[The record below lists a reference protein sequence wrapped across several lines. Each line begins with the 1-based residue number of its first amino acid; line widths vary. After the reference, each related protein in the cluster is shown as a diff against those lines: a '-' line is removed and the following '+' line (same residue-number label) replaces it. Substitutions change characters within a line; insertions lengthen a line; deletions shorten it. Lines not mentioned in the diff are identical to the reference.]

1 MVVGYAIVGFMF
13 GFMLGLAG
21 GIKLADRNEAKP
33 LRRESSGVWR
43 FKATRTKPAEPLPEY
58 HESVPNSWRDDLK

>member
-21 GIKLADRNEAKP
+21 GIKLADRNEDEAIQRGTKAV
-33 LRRESSGVWR
+33 ER
-43 FKATRTKPAEPLPEY
+43 FKATRSKPSEPLPEY